1 MKPRPA
7 TWVGRWAASLTN
19 QGCRRLVPSKAAW
32 RASLTA
38 RSRTVRWMVATAYLT
53 ASVPSSLSFAEDRLW
68 NPILPEQ
75 RSIEVTLPPRYQVDV
90 ATPGTP
96 TTVSTTEARKELP
109 LSLDEAIHIALQN
122 AEAIRVGS
130 GGAVRAS
137 GQTIYDV
144 AIRNTQIDAERAR
157 FDPTLGIDNTFIRQ
171 DIPSAGIIVPNPRQV
186 TIQGFQR
193 DNYKFDMA
201 LEKLNPLGGLTRLDI
216 ETNVQ
221 RTKPR
226 ISNLNPL
233 TTTRAGISYIQPLL
247 QGAGSDVTMAPIR
260 IAQLETDRT
269 YFQFKSSVQD
279 MVYST
284 IQAYWRLSAS
294 RITVWT
300 TEQQME
306 QGRFAAERAEA
317 RQRQGLADS
326 SEVSQTRLAY
336 FNFRSLNVVARSSQL
351 EAENALNNLL
361 FLSPVSEFEIVPS
374 TALHSQDVD
383 FSWDELLAMVDENRP
398 DLQEMRALVHIDR
411 HQITLAETLA
421 LPQFNFVSGY
431 GWTNTQGEKQ
441 GFFSTD
447 ITQFNASGSRYTD
460 WTMGVTMDMPLGFRE
475 GRANVRGQEL
485 NYSRDLANL
494 RQRFHGVVHDV
505 AGAVRTIDR
514 NYAEYLSYREAREA
528 AAINLDQQRTEYD
541 NGRKGFLNLL
551 QAIADWGSSVSS
563 EVDALARFNTELAN
577 LERQTGT
584 ILETHSVYFEQ
595 DKFCAPGPLGPRKPV
610 EYPRTMQP
618 TPNANRYGA
627 ESSPPENEYF
637 DVNRTQT
644 GLRRI
649 HSNDTAESGKAA
661 VEATPGQGWISRM
674 RTPLMGR
681 WNSRRSEDT
690 AKAGGDTE
698 TK

>member
-1 MKPRPA
+1 MPD
-7 TWVGRWAASLTN
+7 
-19 QGCRRLVPSKAAW
+19 QGFHRLVPRKAAC
-32 RASLTA
+32 RASLTV
-38 RSRTVRWMVATAYLT
+38 RSRTVRWMVALAYLAT
-53 ASVPSSLSFAEDRLW
+53 SVPSSLAFAEDRLW

-75 RSIEVTLPPRYQVDV
+75 RTIEHTLPPRYQVDV
-90 ATPGTP
+90 PVPGAP
-96 TTVSTTEARKELP
+96 TTVASTGARKELP

-122 AEAIRVGS
+122 AEAIRVGA

-137 GQTIYDV
+137 GQTIYDI
-144 AIRNTQIDAERAR
+144 AIANTKIDVERAR
-157 FDPTLGIDNTFIRQ
+157 FDPTLGIDNLFTRQ
-171 DIPSAGIIVPNPRQV
+171 DIPTAGLIVPNPRQAS
-186 TIQGFQR
+186 IEGFQR
-193 DNYKFDMA
+193 DVYKFDTA
-201 LEKLNPLGGLTRLDI
+201 IEKLNPLGGLTRLDI
-216 ETNVQ
+216 ETNAQ

-233 TTTRAGISYIQPLL
+233 TTTRAGISYVQPLL

-269 YFQFKSSVQD
+269 YFQFKNSVQD
-279 MVYST
+279 LIYSV
-284 IQAYWRLSAS
+284 IQAYWRLSAA

-306 QGRFAAERAEA
+306 QGRFASERADA

-336 FNFRSLNVVARSSQL
+336 FNFRSLNVVAKSSQL

-374 TALHSQDVD
+374 TALHSEDVD

-398 DLQEMRALVHIDR
+398 DLQEMRTLVHIDR
-411 HQITLAETLA
+411 HRITLAETLA
-421 LPQFNFVSGY
+421 LPQLNLVSGY

-441 GFFSTD
+441 ALLGGD
-447 ITQFNASGSRYTD
+447 ITNFNASGSRYTD
-460 WTMGVTMDMPLGFRE
+460 WTMGVTLDVPLGLRE

-505 AGAVRTIDR
+505 AAAVRTIDR

-584 ILETHSVYFEQ
+584 ILETHAVCFEQ
-595 DKFCAPGPLGPRKPV
+595 DKFCADGPLGKHKPA
-610 EYPRTMQP
+610 EYPRSVQP
-618 TPNANRYGA
+618 TLNANRYGA
-627 ESSPPENEYF
+627 ESTPPENEYF
-637 DVNRTQT
+637 DDNRTQS
-644 GLRRI
+644 GQRRI
-649 HSNDTAESGKAA
+649 RSNDAAEAGKSA
-661 VEATPGQGWISRM
+661 VETSSNQGWLTRM
-674 RTPLMGR
+674 KTPLVGR
-681 WNSRRSEDT
+681 WIGRRSGDS
-690 AKAGGDTE
+690 ADAGGDAV